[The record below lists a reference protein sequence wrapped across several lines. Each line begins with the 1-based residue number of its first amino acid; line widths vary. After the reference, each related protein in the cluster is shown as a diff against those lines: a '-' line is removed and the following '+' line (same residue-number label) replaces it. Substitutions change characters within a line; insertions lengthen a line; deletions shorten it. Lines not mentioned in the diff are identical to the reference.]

1 MSKTILITGASKG
14 FGRVWT
20 EAFLKEGYQVAAAA
34 RNVQTL
40 DDLASTYGNALLP
53 FSLDVNDREAAF
65 AAVKKVH
72 QHFGKID
79 VLINN
84 AGYALF
90 GAIEE
95 ASEQEAR
102 NQFQTNFFGALWM
115 TQAVLPIMRAQK
127 SGHIIQTSSILGL
140 ITLPFLGLYN
150 ASKFAL
156 EGFSETLAA
165 EVKDF
170 GINITLVEPNGYA
183 SDIWKNETHSKG
195 IAAYDEIKKINS
207 ESGNTG
213 SFGTIEATADA
224 LLKLVTVPN
233 PPLRLFLGKVGLPFV
248 KHHYQQRLALWEE
261 WAEVSENA
269 HGN

>member
-14 FGRVWT
+14 FGRIWT
-20 EAFLKEGYQVAAAA
+20 EAFLQQGYQVAATA
-34 RNVQTL
+34 RNIEPLTELV
-40 DDLASTYGNALLP
+40 SKYGDSLLTFP
-53 FSLDVNDREAAF
+53 LNVNNREDVF
-65 AAVKKVH
+65 AAVEKVH
-72 QHFGKID
+72 DHFGKID

-95 ASEQEAR
+95 ASEQEAKD
-102 NQFQTNFFGALWM
+102 QFQTNFFGALWM

-183 SDIWKNETHSKG
+183 SDIWKNETHSQG

-207 ESGNTG
+207 ESGNSG
-213 SFGTIEATADA
+213 SFGNIEATADA
-224 LLKLVTVPN
+224 ILQLVATEN
-233 PPLRLFLGKVGLPFV
+233 PPLRLLLGKVGLPFV
-248 KHHYQQRLALWEE
+248 KHHYAQRLSVWEE
-261 WAEVSENA
+261 WAEVSEIA

>member
-14 FGRVWT
+14 LGRIWT
-20 EAFLKEGYQVAAAA
+20 QAFLEQGYQVAAAA
-34 RNVQTL
+34 RNIEPL
-40 DDLASTYGNALLP
+40 NDLVSKYGEAILP
-53 FSLDVNDREAAF
+53 FSLDVNNREAAF
-65 AAVKKVH
+65 VAVKKVH

-95 ASEQEAR
+95 ASEEEAR

-150 ASKFAL
+150 ASKFAI
-156 EGFSETLAA
+156 EGLSETLAS

-170 GINITLVEPNGYA
+170 GINITLVEPNGYT
-183 SDIWKNETHSKG
+183 SDIWKNESHSQG
-195 IAAYDEIKKINS
+195 ITAYDGVKKIAS
-207 ESGNTG
+207 ESGATG
-213 SFGTIEATADA
+213 SFGKIEATAEA
-224 LLKLVTVPN
+224 MLKLVSHSN
-233 PPLRLFLGKVGLPFV
+233 PPLRLFLGKVALPFV
-248 KHHYQQRLALWEE
+248 KQNYEQRMAVWEE
-261 WAEVSENA
+261 WATVSAEA